1 MALDQS
7 CLFLVLSPG
16 AGSSDPLRLL
26 QCLAARQDAV
36 LWALPLYL
44 SHEVWNSDLDPV
56 RLAIPYAFFLFLFLC
71 VCALWAS
78 SCPLCDG

>member
-1 MALDQS
+1 MSLEVAAICMCYVCGRESSEPSPLMALDQS

-44 SHEVWNSDLDPV
+44 SRESVET
-56 RLAIPYAFFLFLFLC
+56 
-71 VCALWAS
+71 
-78 SCPLCDG
+78 

>member
-7 CLFLVLSPG
+7 CLFLVLSQG

-44 SHEVWNSDLDPV
+44 SRESVET
-56 RLAIPYAFFLFLFLC
+56 
-71 VCALWAS
+71 
-78 SCPLCDG
+78 

>member
-44 SHEVWNSDLDPV
+44 SRESVET
-56 RLAIPYAFFLFLFLC
+56 
-71 VCALWAS
+71 
-78 SCPLCDG
+78 